1 MVMNTMFDAIKSV
14 GVQLMPDEIE
24 QHNRISQSRVGGVH
38 KVSKVVIEFLDGS
51 TEVVLTDEGPIYY
64 KELFNDNNAK
74 KLVTLLLEGT

>member
-1 MVMNTMFDAIKSV
+1 MAMDTGVDATQSV

-64 KELFNDNNAK
+64 KELFNDITPK